1 MMPSLATAASPAR
14 FQSTLASPLPGVS
27 IQAWTRFAQALEVQP
42 IKAIS
47 ESGGYG
53 CYDMRPRRLVELGY
67 AGNLQS
73 ARTPKGRMVYTCEF
87 IHPWTAQRFLSD
99 PIAQHKALALSMALY
114 HRALSEGRLT
124 RPEGVSLA
132 GVLAILHRG
141 GRGALAGWP
150 TLFEHTAA
158 LYEQAEG
165 VF

>member
-1 MMPSLATAASPAR
+1 MMPSLATASPAR
-14 FQSTLASPLPGVS
+14 FHSSLASPLPGVS
-27 IQAWTRFAQALEVQP
+27 IQAWTRFAQALEVQQ

-67 AGNLQS
+67 AGNLQP
-73 ARTPKGRMVYTCEF
+73 ARTPKGRMVYACEF

-99 PIAQHKALALSMALY
+99 PIAQHKALALSMTMY
-114 HRALSEGRLT
+114 HRALSDGKLT

-150 TLFEHTAA
+150 HLFEHTAA